1 MRVHNARVMK
11 SLLYESDDVVIESTR
26 SDADAGHLSA
36 SQTPLAHAFVFSRTI
51 SRLEDGEGRSVT
63 ANPTAVLMLNQN
75 QRYTTHPIDELD
87 ATVRYLV
94 SDTVLLQLLAPFEK
108 SISLYRPFRFLEAAP
123 PATTLIE
130 ERVLAEAVASG
141 EPIDVEDAV
150 FRMLASV
157 VRAAYGQKRGR
168 MATRREIDGVEAVR
182 EWIARNPAANPSL
195 PDLSEIAGLTPM
207 KLCRAFRQRTG
218 LTLTRFRHELR
229 GCLALDLMTGGSK
242 DLLEISLS
250 LGYSSH
256 SHFTYVFRR
265 IFGEAPSAVRRRLT
279 APIEAA
285 TAAARSAAHASR

>member
-1 MRVHNARVMK
+1 MG
-11 SLLYESDDVVIESTR
+11 SLLYESDDVVIESTHN
-26 SDADAGHLSA
+26 DAPAGGHLSA

-51 SRLEDGEGRSVT
+51 AKIEDGEGRSVT
-63 ANPTAVLMLNQN
+63 ANPAAVLMLNQN
-75 QRYTTHPIDELD
+75 QRYTTYPFGELD
-87 ATVRYLV
+87 TTVRYLV
-94 SDTVLLQLLAPFEK
+94 SDTVLLQLLAPYEK
-108 SISLYRPFRFLEAAP
+108 NVSLYRPFRFLEAAP
-123 PATTLIE
+123 PASTLIE

-141 EPIDVEDAV
+141 DRIDLEEAV
-150 FRMLASV
+150 IQILASV

-168 MATRREIDGVEAVR
+168 MATRREIEGVEAVR

-195 PDLSEIAGLTPM
+195 PEMSEIAGLTPM

-218 LTLTRFRHELR
+218 LTLTRFRHILR
-229 GCLALDLMTGGSK
+229 GCLALDLMTSGSK

-279 APIEAA
+279 APFEAA

>member
-1 MRVHNARVMK
+1 MK
-11 SLLYESDDVVIESTR
+11 SLLYESDDVVIESAHN
-26 SDADAGHLSA
+26 DAADGHLSA
-36 SQTPLAHAFVFSRTI
+36 AQTPLAHAFVFSRTI
-51 SRLEDGEGRSVT
+51 SKLDDGEGRSVT

-75 QRYTTHPIDELD
+75 QRYTTRPIDEVE
-87 ATVRYLV
+87 TSVRYLV
-94 SDTVLLQLLAPFEK
+94 SDTVLLQLLAPYEK
-108 SISLYRPFRFLEAAP
+108 SVSLYRPFRFLEAAP
-123 PATTLIE
+123 PAATLIE
-130 ERVLAEAVASG
+130 ERVLAEVVASG
-141 EPIDVEDAV
+141 EPMDVEGAV
-150 FRMLASV
+150 LHMFASV

-195 PDLSEIAGLTPM
+195 PEMSEMAGLTPM

-218 LTLTRFRHELR
+218 LTLTRFRHVLR
-229 GCLALDLMTGGSK
+229 GCLALDLMTSGSK

-279 APIEAA
+279 APLEAA

>member
-1 MRVHNARVMK
+1 MK
-11 SLLYESDDVVIESTR
+11 SLLYESDDVVIESTH
-26 SDADAGHLSA
+26 SDATGGHLSA
-36 SQTPLAHAFVFSRTI
+36 AQTPLAHAFVFSRTI
-51 SRLEDGEGRSVT
+51 SKLDDGEGRSVT

-75 QRYTTHPIDELD
+75 QRYTTHPIDEHD
-87 ATVRYLV
+87 ASVRYLV
-94 SDTVLLQLLAPFEK
+94 SDTVLLQLLAPYEK
-108 SISLYRPFRFLEAAP
+108 SVSLYRPFRFLEAAP

-141 EPIDVEDAV
+141 ERMDVEDAV
-150 FRMLASV
+150 LHMLASV

-195 PDLSEIAGLTPM
+195 PELSEIAGLTPM
-207 KLCRAFRQRTG
+207 KLCRAFRQRAG

-279 APIEAA
+279 ASLEAA